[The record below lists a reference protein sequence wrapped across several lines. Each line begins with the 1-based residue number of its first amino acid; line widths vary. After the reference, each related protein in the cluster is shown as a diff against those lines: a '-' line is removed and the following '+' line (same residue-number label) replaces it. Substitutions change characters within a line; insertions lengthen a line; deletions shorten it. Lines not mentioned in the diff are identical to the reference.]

1 MSDTKK
7 PAKSA
12 KKAESEAKEL
22 TLAEGMQELSEIIRQ
37 MEEGGRSLEETFALY
52 KEGLTHL
59 SRCNAQIDRVE
70 KELEILEEGGTD
82 D

>member
-59 SRCNAQIDRVE
+59 SRCNAQSDRVE